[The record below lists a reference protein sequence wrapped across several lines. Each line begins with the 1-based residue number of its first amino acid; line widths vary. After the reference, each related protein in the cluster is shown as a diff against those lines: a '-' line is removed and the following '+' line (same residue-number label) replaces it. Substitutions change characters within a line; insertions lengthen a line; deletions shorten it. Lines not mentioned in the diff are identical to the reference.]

1 MGQTVKRL
9 FSIIRCVISKLFP
22 QHFSLTK
29 SIFSN
34 FPALAVS
41 ERQGPLQ
48 FRKMTSADWFKICQ
62 TDRRHPVRA
71 PNVFNFVFLR
81 SQFLPLLAP
90 SKIYHCL

>member
-34 FPALAVS
+34 FPAPAVS
-41 ERQGPLQ
+41 ERQGPLRLAA
-48 FRKMTSADWFKICQ
+48 FETW
-62 TDRRHPVRA
+62 PVLIGLK
-71 PNVFNFVFLR
+71 FVKQIFVT
-81 SQFLPLLAP
+81 P
-90 SKIYHCL
+90 